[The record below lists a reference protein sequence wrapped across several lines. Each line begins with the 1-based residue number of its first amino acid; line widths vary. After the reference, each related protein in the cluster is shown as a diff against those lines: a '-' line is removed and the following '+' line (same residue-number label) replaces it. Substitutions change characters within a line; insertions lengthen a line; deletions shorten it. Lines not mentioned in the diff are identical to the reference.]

1 MNTSSVTSPWKPGA
15 GSHQA
20 LNSHHPAGA
29 GRTVDAHSVCRG
41 WGGPSGPPG
50 WKQLTVS
57 TTTLNQKRRARFATC
72 PQTRGNPVAATPRSQ
87 RRAQSRGRGAL
98 SLRDAG
104 VEPRLCVRP
113 AGTRGGG
120 CLRRGPGPE
129 GRRPPGAR
137 AGGWQRQGC
146 GEDSA
151 GTAAEPGEA
160 GSSGHVAEG
169 EAAPGRE
176 NRTHQGHFHRQ
187 GPEPRRH
194 PHRLCW
200 SDARAGDPSSAPRR
214 GRVFT
219 YQAPP
224 RRRQQGKGIWVL

>member
-1 MNTSSVTSPWKPGA
+1 MD
-15 GSHQA
+15 
-20 LNSHHPAGA
+20 L
-29 GRTVDAHSVCRG
+29 R
-41 WGGPSGPPG
+41 GPPG
-50 WKQLTVS
+50 WKQLTVKHNHTQPETQS
-57 TTTLNQKRRARFATC
+57 QVCNVPADQRKPRRSHSEVPTTGSKPRERR
-72 PQTRGNPVAATPRSQ
+72 PVSEGCWRRTKAA
-87 RRAQSRGRGAL
+87 
-98 SLRDAG
+98 
-104 VEPRLCVRP
+104 RP

-137 AGGWQRQGC
+137 AGGWRRQGC
-146 GEDSA
+146 GEA
-151 GTAAEPGEA
+151 GTAAELGEA
-160 GSSGHVAEG
+160 GSSGDVAAG

-200 SDARAGDPSSAPRR
+200 SDTHAGDPSSAPRR

-219 YQAPP
+219 YRAPP